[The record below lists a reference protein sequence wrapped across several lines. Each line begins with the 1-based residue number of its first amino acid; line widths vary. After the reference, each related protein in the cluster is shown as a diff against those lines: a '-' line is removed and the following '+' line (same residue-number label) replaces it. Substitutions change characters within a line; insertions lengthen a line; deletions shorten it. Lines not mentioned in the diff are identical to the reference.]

1 MIYIIGFI
9 FILFALLQLVL
20 TWRSFTK
27 FKKEGNKDTSSFIML
42 ALSNS
47 LLFVVV
53 FLVVGV
59 SCLFKSY
66 F

>member
-9 FILFALLQLVL
+9 FILFAIWQLVL
-20 TWRSFTK
+20 TWRTFK
-27 FKKEGNKDTSSFIML
+27 KLKKEGNKDTSSFIML
-42 ALSNS
+42 AFSNS

-53 FLVVGV
+53 FLVVGI
-59 SCLFKSY
+59 SCLF

>member
-9 FILFALLQLVL
+9 FILFAIWQLVL
-20 TWRSFTK
+20 TWRTFK
-27 FKKEGNKDTSSFIML
+27 KLKKEGNKDTSSFIML

-53 FLVVGV
+53 FLVVGI
-59 SCLFKSY
+59 SCLF